1 MIDDMRKKFVFVI
14 KGKVCN
20 WIGISDVELIRE
32 EKDISEKMKFNSIVC
47 VWGGDLKLGR
57 DIERVIK
64 GDSVSDIY

>member
-14 KGKVCN
+14 KRKVGN

-57 DIERVIK
+57 DIERVI
-64 GDSVSDIY
+64 